1 MALAQGG
8 TTADYM
14 RLLDPDALAKIHR
27 LELIARGL
35 VEGFVSGRHR
45 SPYKGFSVEFAEHRQ
60 YVPGDDL
67 RDLDWRVYGKCDR
80 YYIKQYIEE
89 TNLRSVILLDAS
101 GSMRYTGRQAA
112 QHDGRRLSKFEYG
125 QFLAASLA
133 HLMINQQ
140 DAVGLVTFD
149 TKIRRYIPSRS
160 RVTHLRV
167 ILDELVSTEPGEESA
182 LAPVFH
188 DIAERAHRRGLIV
201 VISDLFDDPR
211 EILNALHHFRYRKH
225 EVLLA
230 CSAIWN
236 WTRGVCSW
244 TRGPFG
250 PTTSSASGG
259 SSARSKWAAGRWTST
274 TCPCPP
280 NATSPS
286 PWPITWPAERRERRD
301 WGTSRGQAT
310 FRRPAYYGYLDF
322 RGMSACN
329 FKTW

>member
-1 MALAQGG
+1 MAKSRHDTPAR
-8 TTADYM
+8 DYM

-67 RDLDWRVYGKCDR
+67 RDLDWRVYAKSDR

-101 GSMRYTGRQAA
+101 GSMRYVGREAA
-112 QHDGRRLSKFEYG
+112 RHDGHRLSKFAYG
-125 QFLAASLA
+125 RFLAASLA

-149 TKIRRYIPSRS
+149 TAVRRYIPSRS
-160 RVTHLRV
+160 RVSHLRT
-167 ILDELVSTEPGEESA
+167 ILEELVRTEPGAESA

-201 VISDLFDDPR
+201 IISDLFDDPK

-225 EVLLA
+225 EVLVLHVMAEEEITFPFDRWSQFRDLELESRRVQLDPRSVRSEYLRRVREFIREIEYGCGRMDVDYVQLSTRRSFAIALA
-230 CSAIWN
+230 HYL
-236 WTRGVCSW
+236 
-244 TRGPFG
+244 
-250 PTTSSASGG
+250 
-259 SSARSKWAAGRWTST
+259 AGRKMRTKAVA
-274 TCPCPP
+274 
-280 NATSPS
+280 N
-286 PWPITWPAERRERRD
+286 
-301 WGTSRGQAT
+301 
-310 FRRPAYYGYLDF
+310 
-322 RGMSACN
+322 
-329 FKTW
+329 K